1 MFQDDLAKKFQD
13 LKELRN
19 RSMNLSY
26 WFATDKFEFGS
37 PNPGRRAIQNLFTVW
52 VRDIKPRV
60 FNEGYCLS
68 LKTRYLF
75 RSSADG
81 TIRKAHPRRAPCD
94 VESFVFK
101 DERRGS
107 KWIPL
112 LLLPS

>member
-1 MFQDDLAKKFQD
+1 MFQDDLAKKFQG

-52 VRDIKPRV
+52 VRDIQPRV

-75 RSSADG
+75 RSSL
-81 TIRKAHPRRAPCD
+81 
-94 VESFVFK
+94 
-101 DERRGS
+101 RGS
-107 KWIPL
+107 TAAGRTRWDDPKGASAPRTMRRRKL
-112 LLLPS
+112 CMQR